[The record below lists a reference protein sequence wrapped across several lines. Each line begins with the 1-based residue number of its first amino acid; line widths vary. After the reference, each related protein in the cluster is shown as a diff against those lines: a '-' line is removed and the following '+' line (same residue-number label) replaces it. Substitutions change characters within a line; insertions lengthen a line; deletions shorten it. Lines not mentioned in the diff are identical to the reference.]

1 MEETVQSIFDYIDNH
16 FDDHVAEVQR
26 YLQQPSVSAQN
37 LGMQECAEMTAEY
50 LRALGAD
57 ARLVPLEGG
66 HPVVYGTLRSNSSD
80 KTLLIYNMYDVQPPE
95 PMEGWSSPP
104 WEAAIV
110 DGKIIARG
118 AFNSKGPLMAF
129 VNAVQSIKAVTGDVP
144 VNMILLVDGEEE
156 LGSLHLP
163 QFIDAYQD
171 ELKQAEAMY
180 GHMPSE
186 MIKGRPQVILGF
198 KGNAYFELEVK
209 LREFDVHS
217 MTAPVVRNPVWRLIW
232 ALNSM
237 RGPDDRIVIDGFY
250 ENVRPPSQDDIDLLP
265 GLVDLYGPEALAAT
279 YRVGDA
285 YRVKLS
291 GSDFV
296 RELMFTPTLNIDG
309 FLAGYTEPGSKTIV
323 PASAM
328 AKLDARLVPDMTV
341 DEVLGKIRRHL
352 DKSGFEDVE
361 VRFLTGYG
369 AAKTDVNSPVA
380 QAAIRSIEKM
390 GVKPTVA
397 PLMPGSAPEAMFAEP
412 PLSLPFAMSG
422 LGHGWLMHSPNEYF
436 EVEGVRACEK
446 SAVAFLYE
454 YAAT

>member
-1 MEETVQSIFDYIDNH
+1 MEETVQSIFDYIDSH

-26 YLQQPSVSAQN
+26 YLRQPSVSAQN
-37 LGMQECAEMTAEY
+37 LGMQECAEMTADY
-50 LRALGAD
+50 LRTLGAD
-57 ARLVPLEGG
+57 AQLVPLEGG

-80 KTLLIYNMYDVQPPE
+80 KTLLIYSMYDVQPPE
-95 PMEGWSSPP
+95 PLEGWNSPP
-104 WEAAIV
+104 WAAAIV

-144 VNMILLVDGEEE
+144 VNMIFVIDGEEE
-156 LGSLHLP
+156 MGSLHLP

-171 ELKQAEAMY
+171 ELRRAQAMY
-180 GHMPSE
+180 FHMPSE

-217 MTAPVVRNPVWRLIW
+217 GIAAVARNPVWRLVW

-237 RGPDDRIVIDGFY
+237 RGADDRIVIDGFY
-250 ENVRPPSQDDIDLLP
+250 DNARPPSQEDLDLLP
-265 GLVDLYGPEALAAT
+265 GIVDVLGPEALAGM
-279 YRVGDA
+279 YRMNDPYSVNLAGP
-285 YRVKLS
+285 
-291 GSDFV
+291 DFV
-296 RELMFTPTLNIDG
+296 RQVLFEPTLNIDG
-309 FLAGYTEPGSKTIV
+309 FLAGYTGPGSKTIV
-323 PASAM
+323 PASAI

-341 DEVLGKIRRHL
+341 EEVLGKIRNHL
-352 DKSGFEDVE
+352 DKCGFEDVE
-361 VRFLTGYG
+361 VRFVTGYG
-369 AAKTDVNSPVA
+369 PAKTRASSAIA

-390 GVKPTVA
+390 GVKPGVA
-397 PLMPGSAPEAMFAEP
+397 PLVPGSAPEAMFAEP

-422 LGHGWLMHSPNEYF
+422 LGHGFLMHAPNEYF

-454 YAAT
+454 YAAI

>member
-1 MEETVQSIFDYIDNH
+1 MEETVQSIFDYIDSH

-26 YLQQPSVSAQN
+26 YLRQPSVSAQN
-37 LGMQECAEMTAEY
+37 LGMQECAEMTADY
-50 LRALGAD
+50 LRTLGAD
-57 ARLVPLEGG
+57 AQLVPLEGG

-80 KTLLIYNMYDVQPPE
+80 KTLLIYSMYDVQPPE
-95 PMEGWSSPP
+95 PLEGWNSPP
-104 WEAAIV
+104 WAAAIV

-144 VNMILLVDGEEE
+144 VNMIFVIDGEEE
-156 LGSLHLP
+156 MGSLHLP

-171 ELKQAEAMY
+171 ELRRAQAMY
-180 GHMPSE
+180 FHMPSE

-217 MTAPVVRNPVWRLIW
+217 GIAAVVRNPVWRLVW

-237 RGPDDRIVIDGFY
+237 RGADDRIVIDGFY
-250 ENVRPPSQDDIDLLP
+250 DNVRPPSQEDLDLLP
-265 GLVDLYGPEALAAT
+265 GIVDVLGPEALAGM
-279 YRVGDA
+279 YRMNDPYSVNLAGP
-285 YRVKLS
+285 
-291 GSDFV
+291 DFV
-296 RELMFTPTLNIDG
+296 RQVLFEPTLNIDG
-309 FLAGYTEPGSKTIV
+309 FLAGYTGPGSKTIV
-323 PASAM
+323 PASAI

-341 DEVLGKIRRHL
+341 EEVLGKIRNHL
-352 DKSGFEDVE
+352 DKCGFEDVE
-361 VRFLTGYG
+361 VRFVTGYG
-369 AAKTDVNSPVA
+369 PAKTRASSAIA

-390 GVKPTVA
+390 GVKPGVA
-397 PLMPGSAPEAMFAEP
+397 PLVPGSAPEVMFAEP

-422 LGHGWLMHSPNEYF
+422 LGHGFLMHAPNEYF

-454 YAAT
+454 YAAI

>member
-1 MEETVQSIFDYIDNH
+1 MEETVQSIFDYIDGH
-16 FDDHVAEVQR
+16 FDDHLAEVQR
-26 YLQQPSVSAQN
+26 YLRQPSVSAQN

-50 LRALGAD
+50 LRGLGAD

-66 HPVVYGTLRSNSSD
+66 HPVVYATLRSNSSD

-95 PMEGWSSPP
+95 PLEGWSSPP

-118 AFNSKGPLMAF
+118 AINTKGPLMAF

-144 VNMILLVDGEEE
+144 VNMMFVIDGEEE

-163 QFIDAYQD
+163 QFIDAYQE

-180 GHMPSE
+180 FHMPSE
-186 MIKGRPQVILGF
+186 MIKGQPQVILGF
-198 KGNAYFELEVK
+198 KGNAYFELELK

-217 MTAPVVRNPVWRLIW
+217 ATAPVVRNPVWRLVW

-237 RGPDDRIVIDGFY
+237 KGADDRIVIDGFY
-250 ENVRPPSQDDIDLLP
+250 DNVRPPSQEDIDLLP
-265 GLVDLYGPEALAAT
+265 GIVDVMGPETLASMYHLT
-279 YRVGDA
+279 DP

-291 GSDFV
+291 GTDFV
-296 RELMFTPTLNIDG
+296 REFLFEPTLNIDG
-309 FLAGYTEPGSKTIV
+309 IIAGYTEPGSKTIV

-341 DEVLGKIRRHL
+341 EEVLGKIRKHL
-352 DKSGFEDVE
+352 DKCGFEDVE
-361 VRFLTGYG
+361 VRFVTGYG
-369 AAKTDVNSPVA
+369 PAKTRASSPVA
-380 QAAIRSIEKM
+380 QAAVRSIEKM
-390 GVKPTVA
+390 GLKPCVD
-397 PLMPGSAPEAMFAEP
+397 PLVPGSAPEAMFARP
-412 PLSLPFAMSG
+412 PLSLPFAVSG
-422 LGHGWLMHSPNEYF
+422 LGHGFLMHSPDEYF

>member
-1 MEETVQSIFDYIDNH
+1 MEETVQSIFDYIDSH

-26 YLQQPSVSAQN
+26 YLRQPSVSAQN

-57 ARLVPLEGG
+57 VRLVPLEGG
-66 HPVVYGTLRSNSSD
+66 HPVVYGTLRSNISD

-95 PMEGWSSPP
+95 PLEGWSSPP

-144 VNMILLVDGEEE
+144 VNMIFVIDGEEE
-156 LGSLHLP
+156 MGSLHLP
-163 QFIDAYQD
+163 QFIEAYQD

-180 GHMPSE
+180 FHAPSE
-186 MIKGRPQVILGF
+186 TMKGRPQVMLGF
-198 KGNAYFELEVK
+198 KGTAYFELELK
-209 LREFDVHS
+209 LWEFDVHS
-217 MTAPVVRNPVWRLIW
+217 ATAPVLQNPVWRLLW

-250 ENVRPPSQDDIDLLP
+250 DNVRPPSEEDIDLLP
-265 GLVDLYGPEALAAT
+265 GLVDLYGPRGLASMFHIDER
-279 YRVGDA
+279 YRVNLTGP
-285 YRVKLS
+285 
-291 GSDFV
+291 DFV

-309 FLAGYTEPGSKTIV
+309 FLAGYTGPGSKTIV

-352 DKSGFEDVE
+352 DKFGFEDVE
-361 VRFLTGYG
+361 LRFVTGYG
-369 AAKTDVNSPVA
+369 PAKTAVNSPVA

-390 GVKPTVA
+390 GVEPAVA
-397 PLMPGSAPEAMFAEP
+397 PLVPGSAPQVMFAEP

-422 LGHGWLMHSPNEYF
+422 LGHGFLLHAPNEYF
-436 EVEGVRACEK
+436 EVEGVLACEK

-454 YAAT
+454 YAAA

>member
-1 MEETVQSIFDYIDNH
+1 MEETVQSIFDYIDSH

-26 YLQQPSVSAQN
+26 YLRQPSVSAQN
-37 LGMQECAEMTAEY
+37 LGMQECAEMTADY
-50 LRALGAD
+50 LRTLGAD
-57 ARLVPLEGG
+57 AQLVPLEGG

-80 KTLLIYNMYDVQPPE
+80 KTLLIYSMYDVQPPE
-95 PMEGWSSPP
+95 PLEGWNSPP
-104 WEAAIV
+104 WAAAIV

-144 VNMILLVDGEEE
+144 VNMIFVIDGEEE
-156 LGSLHLP
+156 MGSLHLP

-171 ELKQAEAMY
+171 ELRRAQAMY
-180 GHMPSE
+180 FHMPSE

-217 MTAPVVRNPVWRLIW
+217 GIAAVVRNPVWRLVW

-237 RGPDDRIVIDGFY
+237 RGADDRIVIDGFY
-250 ENVRPPSQDDIDLLP
+250 DNVRPPSQEDLDLLP
-265 GLVDLYGPEALAAT
+265 GIVDVLGPEALAGM
-279 YRVGDA
+279 YRMNDPYSVNLAGP
-285 YRVKLS
+285 
-291 GSDFV
+291 DFV
-296 RELMFTPTLNIDG
+296 RQVLFEPTLNIDG
-309 FLAGYTEPGSKTIV
+309 FLAGYTGPGSKTIV
-323 PASAM
+323 PASAI

-341 DEVLGKIRRHL
+341 EEVLGKIRNHL
-352 DKSGFEDVE
+352 DKCGFEDVE
-361 VRFLTGYG
+361 VRFVTGYG
-369 AAKTDVNSPVA
+369 PAKTRASSAIA

-390 GVKPTVA
+390 GVKPGVA
-397 PLMPGSAPEAMFAEP
+397 PLVPGSAPEVMFAEP

-422 LGHGWLMHSPNEYF
+422 LGHGFLMHAPNEYF
-436 EVEGVRACEK
+436 EMEGVRACEK

-454 YAAT
+454 YAAI

>member
-1 MEETVQSIFDYIDNH
+1 MEEILQSVFDYIDSH
-16 FDDHVAEVQR
+16 FDDHIAEIQR

-95 PMEGWSSPP
+95 PLQGWDSPP

-144 VNMILLVDGEEE
+144 VNMIFVTDGEEE
-156 LGSLHLP
+156 MGSLHLP
-163 QFIDAYQD
+163 QFIDAYKE

-186 MIKGRPQVILGF
+186 MTKGHPQVILGF
-198 KGNAYFELEVK
+198 KGNAYFELELK

-217 MTAPVVRNPVWRLIW
+217 MTAPVVRNPVWRLVW

-237 RGPDDRIVIDGFY
+237 KGPDDKIVIDGFY
-250 ENVRPPSQDDIDLLP
+250 DSVRPPSQDDIDLLP
-265 GLVDLYGPEALAAT
+265 GLVDLYGPQALANM
-279 YRVGDA
+279 YRMSDA
-285 YRVKLS
+285 YRVNLS
-291 GSDFV
+291 GPDFV
-296 RELMFTPTLNIDG
+296 QELMFTPTLNIDG

-341 DEVLGKIRRHL
+341 EEVLGKIRSHL
-352 DKSGFEDVE
+352 DKFGFEDVE
-361 VRFLTGYG
+361 VRFVTGYG

-390 GVKPTVA
+390 GVTPAVA
-397 PLMPGSAPEAMFAEP
+397 PLLMGSAPEVMFAEP

-422 LGHGWLMHSPNEYF
+422 LGHGWLMHAPNEYF

>member
-1 MEETVQSIFDYIDNH
+1 MEETMQSIFDYIDSH
-16 FDDHVAEVQR
+16 FDDHLAEVQR
-26 YLQQPSVSAQN
+26 YIRQPSVSAQN

-66 HPVVYGTLRSNSSD
+66 HPVVYGTLRSSSSD

-95 PMEGWSSPP
+95 PLEGWDSPP

-144 VNMILLVDGEEE
+144 VNMIFVTDGEEE
-156 LGSLHLP
+156 LGSPHLP
-163 QFIDAYQD
+163 QFIDAYKV

-186 MIKGRPQVILGF
+186 MVKGHPQVILGF
-198 KGNAYFELEVK
+198 KGNAYFELELK

-217 MTAPVVRNPVWRLIW
+217 MAAPVVRNPVWTLVW

-237 RGPDDRIVIDGFY
+237 KGPDDRIVIDGFH
-250 ENVRPPSQDDIDLLP
+250 ENVSPPSQDDIDLLP
-265 GLVDLYGPEALAAT
+265 GLVDLYGPEALANM
-279 YRVGDA
+279 YRMSDA
-285 YRVKLS
+285 YKVNLS
-291 GSDFV
+291 GPDFV

-341 DEVLGKIRRHL
+341 EEVLGKIRRHL
-352 DKSGFEDVE
+352 DKFGFEDVE
-361 VRFLTGYG
+361 VRFVGGYG

-390 GVKPTVA
+390 GVTPAVT
-397 PLMPGSAPEAMFAEP
+397 PLLMGSAPEVMFAEP
-412 PLSLPFAMSG
+412 PLSLPLAITG
-422 LGHGWLMHSPNEYF
+422 LGHGWLMHAPNEYF